1 MNDLFSTSQ
10 PKKTAPKSA
19 PSKSADTRGN
29 PADARGNNAPA
40 LSVSEISNSIKR
52 ELETR
57 FDRVRVRGEI
67 SGLKRAASGHIYMS
81 LKDENAVLSVICW
94 RGQASKLSVDPQ
106 DGLEVI
112 VTGRITSYPGR
123 SNYQIVIDSMEIAGE
138 GALLKLLEERKKKLA
153 SEGLFA
159 DERKRV
165 IPFLPEVIGVVT
177 SPTGAVIRDIMH
189 RLSDRFPRH
198 VLVWPVLVQGEG
210 AADQIARAI
219 DGFNALDPNGDIPR
233 PDTLIVARGGGS
245 LEDLWA
251 FNEEVVVRA
260 AANSKIPLIS
270 AVGHET
276 DTTLIDFASDRRAP
290 TPTAA
295 AEMAVPVRAELIG
308 EVQNI
313 GRRIY
318 AGANRLMGERRMQ
331 IEALARGLPDPRRL
345 IEEKTQRLDDRVER
359 MRNAMKGYLRHQTSE
374 LSELSARLPHPKQQI
389 LLASHQL
396 SSLSDRFEGVGEQ
409 IVPVRQFEMDK
420 LDSGRRMAS
429 ATALRLER
437 AKNEITSLDRV
448 LEGVSYKNVL
458 KRGFSVVRGADGN
471 VLTASDISDGTKL
484 DIEFADNAFIQAI
497 ANEGE
502 EGGTA
507 GTTSQPAPKKI
518 QKKTQK
524 KKSDTTDTAQGS
536 LL

>member
-1 MNDLFSTSQ
+1 MTDLFSS
-10 PKKTAPKSA
+10 P
-19 PSKSADTRGN
+19 PSSPSGE
-29 PADARGNNAPA
+29 RGNNAPA
-40 LSVSEISNSIKR
+40 MSVSEISTSIKR

-81 LKDENAVLSVICW
+81 LKDDNAVLSVICW
-94 RGQASKLSVDPQ
+94 RGQAAKLSVDPQ

-123 SNYQIVIDSMEIAGE
+123 SNYQIVIDSMEVAGE
-138 GALLKLLEERKKKLA
+138 GALLKLLEERKRMLS

-159 DERKRV
+159 DDSKRA

-189 RLSDRFPRH
+189 RLSDRFPRR
-198 VLVWPVLVQGEG
+198 VLVWPVLVQGKG
-210 AADQIARAI
+210 AAEQIAAAI
-219 DGFNALDPNGDIPR
+219 EGFNALEIGGKIPR
-233 PDTLIVARGGGS
+233 PDTLIIARGGGS

-251 FNEEVVVRA
+251 FNEEIVVRA

-276 DTTLIDFASDRRAP
+276 DTTLIDFASDKRAP

-308 EVQNI
+308 EVQDI

-318 AGANRLMGERRMQ
+318 SGANRLLSERRMQ
-331 IEALARGLPDPRRL
+331 VEALSRGLPDPRRL
-345 IEEKTQRLDDRVER
+345 IEEKMQRLDDRVER
-359 MRNAMKGYLRHQTSE
+359 MRNAMRGFLRHQAAG

-389 LLASHQL
+389 LLANQQL
-396 SSLSDRFEGVGEQ
+396 VALKDRLNASGSYLL
-409 IVPVRQFEMDK
+409 PKRQQE
-420 LDSGRRMAS
+420 LDRLDAGRRMVAAS
-429 ATALRLER
+429 KLRIER
-437 AKNEITSLDRV
+437 AGNELRSLERV

-471 VLTASDISDGTKL
+471 VLGPSDISDGTHL
-484 DIEFADNAFIQAI
+484 NIEFADTAFVEAV
-497 ANEGE
+497 ASEPTKSSPSNPSSGGE
-502 EGGTA
+502 
-507 GTTSQPAPKKI
+507 KKSSV
-518 QKKTQK
+518 K
-524 KKSDTTDTAQGS
+524 KKKALQKADQNQGS

>member
-1 MNDLFSTSQ
+1 MNDLFSTPQ
-10 PKKTAPKSA
+10 VKSA
-19 PSKSADTRGN
+19 TPKPAGKPSN
-29 PADARGNNAPA
+29 PTETRGNNAPA

-123 SNYQIVIDSMEIAGE
+123 SNYQIVIDSMEVAGE

-159 DERKRV
+159 DDRKRV

-189 RLSDRFPRH
+189 RLSDRFPRQ
-198 VLVWPVLVQGEG
+198 VLVWPVLVQGDG
-210 AADQIARAI
+210 AAEQIARAI
-219 DGFNALDPNGDIPR
+219 DGFNALDPNGDILR

-331 IEALARGLPDPRRL
+331 VEALARGLPDPRRL

-359 MRNAMKGYLRHQTSE
+359 MRNAMKGFLRHQTSE

-396 SSLSDRFEGVGEQ
+396 SALSDRFSGASEQ
-409 IVPVRQFEMDK
+409 IVPLRQFEMEK

-437 AKNEITSLDRV
+437 AKNEISSLDRV

-471 VLTASDISDGTKL
+471 VLAATDISDGTKL
-484 DIEFADNAFIQAI
+484 NIEFADNAVVEALAGSTNSIGGPSGSQAQKSKPQK
-497 ANEGE
+497 
-502 EGGTA
+502 T
-507 GTTSQPAPKKI
+507 PKK
-518 QKKTQK
+518 KRSETQ
-524 KKSDTTDTAQGS
+524 DNAQGS

>member
-1 MNDLFSTSQ
+1 
-10 PKKTAPKSA
+10 
-19 PSKSADTRGN
+19 
-29 PADARGNNAPA
+29 
-40 LSVSEISNSIKR
+40 
-52 ELETR
+52 
-57 FDRVRVRGEI
+57 
-67 SGLKRAASGHIYMS
+67 
-81 LKDENAVLSVICW
+81 
-94 RGQASKLSVDPQ
+94 
-106 DGLEVI
+106 
-112 VTGRITSYPGR
+112 
-123 SNYQIVIDSMEIAGE
+123 
-138 GALLKLLEERKKKLA
+138 
-153 SEGLFA
+153 
-159 DERKRV
+159 
-165 IPFLPEVIGVVT
+165 
-177 SPTGAVIRDIMH
+177 
-189 RLSDRFPRH
+189 
-198 VLVWPVLVQGEG
+198 
-210 AADQIARAI
+210 
-219 DGFNALDPNGDIPR
+219 
-233 PDTLIVARGGGS
+233 
-245 LEDLWA
+245 
-251 FNEEVVVRA
+251 
-260 AANSKIPLIS
+260 
-270 AVGHET
+270 
-276 DTTLIDFASDRRAP
+276 
-290 TPTAA
+290 
-295 AEMAVPVRAELIG
+295 
-308 EVQNI
+308 
-313 GRRIY
+313 
-318 AGANRLMGERRMQ
+318 MQ

-396 SSLSDRFEGVGEQ
+396 SSLNDRFEGVGEQ

>member
-1 MNDLFSTSQ
+1 MNDLFSKPPSD
-10 PKKTAPKSA
+10 PTAE
-19 PSKSADTRGN
+19 RGT
-29 PADARGNNAPA
+29 NAPA
-40 LSVSEISNSIKR
+40 LSVSEISSSIKR

-67 SGLKRAASGHIYMS
+67 SGLKRAGSGHIYMS
-81 LKDENAVLSVICW
+81 LKDDSAVLSVICW
-94 RGQASKLSVDPQ
+94 RGQASKLSVEPQ

-138 GALLKLLEERKKKLA
+138 GALLKLLEERKRKLT

-159 DERKRV
+159 DDRKRL

-189 RLSDRFPRH
+189 RLSDRFPRR
-198 VLVWPVLVQGEG
+198 VLVWPVLVQGKG
-210 AADQIARAI
+210 AAEQIATAI
-219 DGFNALDPNGDIPR
+219 EGFNALQPGGDIPR

-251 FNEEVVVRA
+251 FNEEIVVRA
-260 AANSKIPLIS
+260 AANSQIPLLS

-276 DTTLIDFASDRRAP
+276 DTTLIDFASDKRAP

-308 EVQNI
+308 DVQNI

-318 AGANRLMGERRMQ
+318 TGANRLLSERRMQ
-331 IEALARGLPDPRRL
+331 VEALSRGLPDPRRL
-345 IEEKTQRLDDRVER
+345 IEEKMQRLDDRVER
-359 MRNAMKGYLRHQTSE
+359 MRNAMKGYLRAQSSG

-389 LLASHQL
+389 LLANHQL
-396 SSLSDRFEGVGEQ
+396 LALKDRLNASGTQ
-409 IVPVRQFEMDK
+409 LLPRRQQE
-420 LDSGRRMAS
+420 LDRLDAGRRMVA
-429 ATALRLER
+429 ATNLRIER
-437 AKNEITSLDRV
+437 SGNELRALDRV

-458 KRGFSVVRGADGN
+458 KRGFSVVRGEEGS
-471 VLTASDISDGTKL
+471 VLNANDISEGTPIH
-484 DIEFADNAFIQAI
+484 IEFANDAFVQAV
-497 ANEGE
+497 AGKES
-502 EGGTA
+502 GGNGPPSSSSSGSSA
-507 GTTSQPAPKKI
+507 KNPKK
-518 QKKTQK
+518 KKASK
-524 KKSDTTDTAQGS
+524 KDTDTAQGS

>member
-1 MNDLFSTSQ
+1 MNDLFSK
-10 PKKTAPKSA
+10 PPSA
-19 PSKSADTRGN
+19 PSGE
-29 PADARGNNAPA
+29 RGNNAPA
-40 LSVSEISNSIKR
+40 MSVSEISTSIKR

-67 SGLKRAASGHIYMS
+67 SGLKRAGSGHIYMS
-81 LKDENAVLSVICW
+81 LKDDNAVLSVICW
-94 RGQASKLSVDPQ
+94 RGQAAKLSVEPQ

-123 SNYQIVIDSMEIAGE
+123 SNYQIVIDSMEVAGE
-138 GALLKLLEERKKKLA
+138 GALLKLLEERKRILS

-159 DERKRV
+159 DERKRS

-189 RLSDRFPRH
+189 RLSDRFPRR
-198 VLVWPVLVQGEG
+198 VLVWPVLVQGKG
-210 AADQIARAI
+210 AAEQIAAAI
-219 DGFNALDPNGDIPR
+219 EGFNALEVDGDIPR
-233 PDTLIVARGGGS
+233 PDTLIIARGGGS

-251 FNEEVVVRA
+251 FNEEIVVRA
-260 AANSKIPLIS
+260 TANSQIPLIS

-276 DTTLIDFASDRRAP
+276 DTTLIDFASDKRAP

-318 AGANRLMGERRMQ
+318 SGANRLLSEKRMQ
-331 IEALARGLPDPRRL
+331 VEALSRGLPDPRRL
-345 IEEKTQRLDDRVER
+345 IEEKMQRLDDRAER
-359 MRNAMKGYLRHQTSE
+359 MRNAMKGYLRHQVSG

-389 LLASHQL
+389 LLANQQLVALKDRLNTSGSHLLPKRQQEL
-396 SSLSDRFEGVGEQ
+396 DRV
-409 IVPVRQFEMDK
+409 DA
-420 LDSGRRMAS
+420 GRRMVS
-429 ATALRLER
+429 ATNLRIER
-437 AKNEITSLDRV
+437 AGNELRSLDRV

-458 KRGFSVVRGADGN
+458 RRGFSVVRGTDGN
-471 VLTASDISDGTKL
+471 VLGSGDISDGTHL
-484 DIEFADNAFIQAI
+484 NIEFADNAFVEAVAGE
-497 ANEGE
+497 ANGKPPLS
-502 EGGTA
+502 TPP
-507 GTTSQPAPKKI
+507 S
-518 QKKTQK
+518 QK
-524 KKSDTTDTAQGS
+524 KKKVLQKMNQGQGS